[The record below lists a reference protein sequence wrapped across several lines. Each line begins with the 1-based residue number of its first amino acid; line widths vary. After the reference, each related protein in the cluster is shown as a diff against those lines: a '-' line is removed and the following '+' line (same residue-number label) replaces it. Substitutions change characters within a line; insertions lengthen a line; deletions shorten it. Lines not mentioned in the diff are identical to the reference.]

1 MWKQKT
7 LKKKVRTG
15 LRQNYWTVVSVCF
28 LIALL
33 TSAYPASTTFIG
45 AHAVNPG
52 STLLIAGPFSPD
64 SANSEVVIETLQNFL
79 DNTAVSDFFAS
90 DHAFPVDFLID
101 LVSPGISAVISLLR
115 AVNNYIAESWDASTF
130 FLILGVLTALC
141 YQLFIGNVLIV
152 GEKRF
157 FLEQHSY
164 RKTPISKIFCLYKLR
179 CLAGPVWI
187 MFCRSFFQVLW
198 NLTLIGGIIKY
209 YEYRMIPFILAEN
222 PKINRKNAFF
232 LSKQLMNRNKWKLFR
247 LHLSFL
253 GWKILAVL
261 TFGILD
267 LAFVNPYLTGCEAEL
282 YLTLRRNYVLS
293 RSPRYECLNDSYLE
307 HVPSE
312 DELLISK
319 ALYDDSRG
327 PYTKISYFAPEQYPV
342 FLFSVQPPFR
352 AVRSPVKAD
361 RKYSFLSL
369 VFLFHAF
376 SLLGYA
382 GETAIHLI
390 ANGALPDAPTP
401 FAPWLPIY
409 GLYGILIL
417 LAVKH
422 FYDKPAL
429 VFLLNFISYTVI
441 EYLTSLAG
449 EFWLGYR
456 LWDYSGYLLNL
467 DGRVYAG
474 GSVSAAILG
483 CAFLYYLAPRITDL
497 FLKLKKN
504 IRILLCLV
512 LSALFIA
519 AATLSVLQYLQV
531 CG

>member
-7 LKKKVRTG
+7 LKKKVRTA
-15 LRQNYWTVVSVCF
+15 LKQNYWTVVSVCF

-33 TSAYPASTTFIG
+33 TSAYPASTTFVG
-45 AHAVNPG
+45 SHAVNPD

-64 SANSEVVIETLQNFL
+64 SSNSGVISETFQNFL
-79 DNTAVSDFFAS
+79 GDTAVSDFFAS
-90 DHAFPVDFLID
+90 DHAYPVDLLID
-101 LVSPGISAVISLLR
+101 LFSPGISVVISLLR
-115 AVNNYIAESWDASTF
+115 AVNSYIAENWNTSTF
-130 FLILGVLTALC
+130 FLILGVFTALS
-141 YQLFIGNVLIV
+141 YQLLVSNVLIV

-179 CLAGPVWI
+179 CLSGPVWI
-187 MFCRSFFQVLW
+187 MFCRSLFQALW
-198 NLTLIGGIIKY
+198 NLTVIGGLIKF

-222 PKINRKNAFF
+222 PKISRKNAFF
-232 LSKQLMNRNKWKLFR
+232 LSRQLMNHNKWKLFR

-253 GWKILAVL
+253 GWKILSTL
-261 TFGILD
+261 SFGILD

-293 RSPRYECLNDSYLE
+293 RSPRYEFLNDSYLE

-342 FLFSVQPPFR
+342 FLFSVQPPFS
-352 AVRSPVKAD
+352 AVRSPVKAN

-382 GETAIHLI
+382 GEVLI
-390 ANGALPDAPTP
+390 QLITNGSLPDLPMP

-409 GLYGILIL
+409 GLYGVLIL
-417 LAVKH
+417 LIVKH
-422 FYDKPAL
+422 FYEKPAL
-429 VFLLNFISYTVI
+429 VFLLNFIIYTVL
-441 EYLTSLAG
+441 EYLVSLAG
-449 EFWLGYR
+449 ELWLGCR
-456 LWDYSGYLLNL
+456 LWDYSGYFLNL
-467 DGRVYAG
+467 NGRVYVG
-474 GSVSAAILG
+474 GSVSVAMLG
-483 CAFLYYLAPRITDL
+483 CAFLYYLAPRLTDL
-497 FLKLKKN
+497 FLKLKKDL
-504 IRILLCLV
+504 RILLCIV
-512 LSALFIA
+512 LSVLFIA
-519 AATLSVLQYLQV
+519 AAVLSMLHYL
-531 CG
+531 